1 MPPGL
6 TDTDRVILFDGVC
19 KLCNAW
25 ANFIIKVDKN
35 HYFKL
40 CSMQSKE
47 GRAILEYFDCPVDHY
62 ETMLYVEADKC
73 FDKTTAFLKVMGGL
87 AYPWR
92 AFGVFRIVPLSI
104 SNWCYDR
111 IAINRYKL
119 FGRYS
124 KCMLPVADHDNRY
137 LGDQ

>member
-6 TDTDRVILFDGVC
+6 TDKDRVILFDGVC

-25 ANFIIKVDKN
+25 ASFIIKVDKN

-47 GRAILEYFDCPVDHY
+47 GRAILEYFDLPIDRY
-62 ETMLYVEADKC
+62 ETMLYVQADKS
-73 FDKTTAFLKVMGGL
+73 FDKAGAFFKVMGGL
-87 AYPWR
+87 SYPWR
-92 AFGVFRIVPLSI
+92 VFTILRIVPLSI

-119 FGRYS
+119 FGRYHQ
-124 KCMLPVADHDNRY
+124 CILPAADHDNRY
-137 LGDQ
+137 LAER